1 MKGRVVAKSG
11 SVYLKKYVVTLVL
24 IWTACITT
32 SLGWNIYQLRQS
44 ILRVAKTSAEISYNK
59 DIIYRRWVSKQGGV
73 YVPVSKMTPA
83 NPYLKV
89 PSRDIMTSNGVSLTL
104 VNPAYMTRQVN
115 ELAME
120 IHDFQGHI
128 TSLNPLR
135 PENRPDPWETEALRK
150 FERGI
155 KEVDSIEETSGK
167 EYFRFM
173 RPFIT
178 EKDCLKCH
186 AAQGYKEGDIRGGIS
201 VSIPMEPLRG
211 IEQSRMAELMLAH
224 SFLWLI
230 GLVGVGAGTRSLR
243 NQMLLR
249 EELGKELLNLSI
261 TDPLTGLH
269 NRRGFISLAAQQL
282 KLSDRNR
289 RAVLLFFAD
298 LDGLKWINDML
309 GHEEGDKAL
318 VEAATVFKETFRT
331 SDIIARLGGDE
342 FAIIAIDAAEASAEI
357 FKARLQSLVDARNH
371 QEGRRYRISI
381 SVGCSYYDPENPC
394 SLDELMARA
403 DQQMYEQK
411 KFKKGLF
418 LQAASPAIR
427 DPYPSMFDESKNI
440 ERS

>member
-1 MKGRVVAKSG
+1 
-11 SVYLKKYVVTLVL
+11 
-24 IWTACITT
+24 
-32 SLGWNIYQLRQS
+32 
-44 ILRVAKTSAEISYNK
+44 
-59 DIIYRRWVSKQGGV
+59 
-73 YVPVSKMTPA
+73 
-83 NPYLKV
+83 
-89 PSRDIMTSNGVSLTL
+89 
-104 VNPAYMTRQVN
+104 
-115 ELAME
+115 
-120 IHDFQGHI
+120 
-128 TSLNPLR
+128 
-135 PENRPDPWETEALRK
+135 
-150 FERGI
+150 
-155 KEVDSIEETSGK
+155 
-167 EYFRFM
+167 
-173 RPFIT
+173 
-178 EKDCLKCH
+178 
-186 AAQGYKEGDIRGGIS
+186 
-201 VSIPMEPLRG
+201 
-211 IEQSRMAELMLAH
+211 
-224 SFLWLI
+224 
-230 GLVGVGAGTRSLR
+230 
-243 NQMLLR
+243 MLLR

-357 FKARLQSLVDARNH
+357 LKARLQSLVDARNH

-427 DPYPSMFDESKNI
+427 DPSMFDESKNI